1 MRSSPCRAALREET
15 YAIQQNQVAKR
26 GGTSEEVDE
35 GNRDKLS
42 GNAGSGFP
50 REAGGSTGAVE
61 IRGCL
66 AAASTG
72 RARTARRRK
81 VRAAACGAEG
91 AASGTTAKLK
101 HSVRRCGN
109 IWECGIGS
117 LRPPGAA
124 AAVRSVRSQRRWYV
138 MELKSATGRG
148 CLGRSAAALA
158 HLVLLG
164 VCCDGHGIRA
174 QSAPSRLTAL
184 GQPEQRRTIGIRIN
198 REAGSPIWK
207 G

>member
-72 RARTARRRK
+72 RPGRHVEERCEPQRAELK
-81 VRAAACGAEG
+81 GLRAARLRSSSTAS
-91 AASGTTAKLK
+91 AAVVTFGNAGSD
-101 HSVRRCGN
+101 RCGRPAQL
-109 IWECGIGS
+109 
-117 LRPPGAA
+117 LRCAA
-124 AAVRSVRSQRRWYV
+124 Y
-138 MELKSATGRG
+138 ELSGGGT
-148 CLGRSAAALA
+148 
-158 HLVLLG
+158 
-164 VCCDGHGIRA
+164 
-174 QSAPSRLTAL
+174 
-184 GQPEQRRTIGIRIN
+184 
-198 REAGSPIWK
+198 
-207 G
+207 